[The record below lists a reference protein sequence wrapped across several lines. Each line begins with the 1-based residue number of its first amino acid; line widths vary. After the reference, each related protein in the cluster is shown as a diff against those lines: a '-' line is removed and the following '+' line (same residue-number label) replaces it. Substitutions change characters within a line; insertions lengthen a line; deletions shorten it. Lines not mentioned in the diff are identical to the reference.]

1 MAPNQNLVS
10 GSRTF
15 LGPNNTN
22 MMGVGEVTNYL
33 RVPER
38 KGAVMSM
45 AGGAVGGVQVLGCR
59 GVGGSEA
66 GDLL

>member
-1 MAPNQNLVS
+1 M
-10 GSRTF
+10 
-15 LGPNNTN
+15 
-22 MMGVGEVTNYL
+22 
-33 RVPER
+33 
-38 KGAVMSM
+38 MSM